1 MRAVAQKTQDSKK
14 IHIGLV
20 QVYNASSDMNKK
32 ERIGKNMSPGAVGFI
47 IFGLFITLSLGVG
60 QIRTINDVNASKT
73 AGYVYLISG
82 LLMVISP
89 ILNWLGLP
97 KMISF
102 LMIMAGVIAYIVGVL
117 IMSRHSKRF

>member
-1 MRAVAQKTQDSKK
+1 MP
-14 IHIGLV
+14 
-20 QVYNASSDMNKK
+20 
-32 ERIGKNMSPGAVGFI
+32 PGAVGFI